1 MRVIKPIVTRAML
14 LTLAATLAATLTA
27 CNAPEEALQMEVNV
41 IDTTTGNATDNPMET
56 DPWLWLEEVEGERA
70 VAWAAEQN
78 AKSIPRLQGDPRFTE
93 IEAEILAIMTSDDRI
108 PFGNL
113 VDGMVYNF
121 WQDAQH
127 VRGILRRSSLE
138 SYQSADIQWETVL
151 DVDAL
156 AIAENANWVYKATSC
171 LPADQNRC
179 LLQLSD
185 GGKDAVSIRE
195 YDLLTQSFIEGGFAL
210 AEAKTSVAWV
220 DSDTLLVATDVG
232 AGSMTSSGY
241 ARTVRLW
248 PRGTALAD
256 APQIF
261 EGNEADVSAGV
272 RTISKAVSGALAGI
286 SEKESYSFVRRAPD
300 FFTEEYWLLGN
311 EGDLA
316 RLPLPIDA
324 NFQGLLGDQAIVLL
338 RSDWTVS
345 GDELSASGESGSSN
359 ASTTNKTYTAG
370 SLISLDLMQSVSSG
384 TASNVRTL
392 IDPAASDEI
401 DAINSVA
408 ISSESIYISAL
419 KDVNGILLQARPADQ
434 DWTLARVD
442 LPDNGAVQIVSADNY
457 SDSVMLTYQS
467 FLIPST
473 LYLIEGEQEPK
484 QVMALKPRFD
494 ASAYVAEQRFA
505 RSADGTRVP
514 YFVVRSANIPM
525 DGSTPTQMT
534 AYGGFQLSRTPSYM
548 SALDQAWLTRG
559 GSFVLANIRGGGEY
573 GPQWHQSALLENRQ
587 RVFDDFIAV
596 AEDLIASGLTSP
608 AHLGIRGGSN
618 GGLLTTAVMVQRP
631 DLFNA
636 VISAVPLIDML
647 RYHKLLAGASWMA
660 EYGNPDIPEHRAFIS
675 QYSPYQRV
683 SPDAKYPEVFLWT
696 NPKDDRV
703 HPGHARKMTAR
714 MIEQGH
720 QVIYFE
726 DAEGGHGGSNLNQQ
740 ARIAAMQVV
749 YLFGRLGG

>member
-1 MRVIKPIVTRAML
+1 
-14 LTLAATLAATLTA
+14 
-27 CNAPEEALQMEVNV
+27 MEVAV
-41 IDTTTGNATDNPMET
+41 IDTISEMEI

-70 VAWAAEQN
+70 MAWAAEQN
-78 AKSIPRLQGDPRFTE
+78 AKSIPRLQGDPRFAK
-93 IEAEILAIMTSDDRI
+93 IEAEITAIMTSDDRI

-121 WQDAQH
+121 WQDAEH
-127 VRGILRRSSLE
+127 VRGILRRSTLE
-138 SYQSADIQWETVL
+138 SYQSAVIQWDTVL

-156 AIAENANWVYKATSC
+156 ATAENANWVYKGVSC
-171 LPADQNRC
+171 QPADQNIC

-195 YDLLTQSFIEGGFAL
+195 YDLQTRSFVEGGFQL
-210 AEAKTSVAWV
+210 AESKTSVAWV
-220 DSDTLLVATDVG
+220 DSDTLLAATDVG

-248 PRGTALAD
+248 RRGTALAD

-261 EGNEADVSAGV
+261 EADETDVSAGV
-272 RTISKAVSGALAGI
+272 RTITKAVTGTGTGAQTDTRSGSSDGASDGTSDGTTSGSPEKI
-286 SEKESYSFVRRAPD
+286 SHSFVRRAPD

-311 EGDLA
+311 EGNLA

-324 NFQGLLGDQAIVLL
+324 SFQGLLGDQAIALL
-338 RSDWTVS
+338 RSDWTPFAQGEGEGS
-345 GDELSASGESGSSN
+345 REDQDQGAS
-359 ASTTNKTYTAG
+359 STPKTYTAG
-370 SLISLDLMQSVSSG
+370 SLISMDLMQSVTSS
-384 TASNVRTL
+384 TPINVRTL
-392 IDPAASDEI
+392 IDPTTSNEL

-419 KDVNGILLQARPADQ
+419 KDVNGILLQARPSEQGWA
-434 DWTLARVD
+434 LSRVD

-457 SDSVMLTYQS
+457 NDSVMLTYQS

-473 LYLIEGEQEPK
+473 LYLIEGEQAPK

-494 ASAYVAEQRFA
+494 ASTYVAEQRFA

-514 YFVVRSANIPM
+514 YFVVRSASIPM

-548 SALDQAWLTRG
+548 SALDQVWLTRG

-573 GPQWHQSALLENRQ
+573 GPQWHQSAILENRQ

-596 AEDLIASGLTSP
+596 AEDLIATGLTSP

-636 VISAVPLIDML
+636 IISAVPLIDML

-703 HPGHARKMTAR
+703 HPGHARKMAAR

-720 QVIYFE
+720 QMIYFE

-749 YLFGRLGG
+749 YLLGQLKE

>member
-1 MRVIKPIVTRAML
+1 MSFIRWTGISLL
-14 LTLAATLAATLTA
+14 LTLAA
-27 CNAPEEALQMEVNV
+27 CSAPEETSQMSV
-41 IDTTTGNATDNPMET
+41 IDSNNENVMQA

-70 VAWAAEQN
+70 MAWAAEQN
-78 AKSIPRLQGDPRFTE
+78 SKSIPRLQGDPRFAD

-121 WQDAQH
+121 WQDAEH
-127 VRGILRRSSLE
+127 VRGILRRSTLE

-156 AIAENANWVYKATSC
+156 AMAENANWVYKAINC

-195 YDLLTQSFIEGGFAL
+195 YDLQTRSFIDGGFEL

-220 DSDTLLVATDVG
+220 DADTLLVASDFG

-248 PRGTALAD
+248 QRGTAIAN

-261 EGNEADVSAGV
+261 EADAADVSAGV
-272 RTISKAVSGALAGI
+272 RTITKAVSSDGI
-286 SEKESYSFVRRAPD
+286 TEKQSRSFVRRSPD
-300 FFTEEYWLLGN
+300 FFTEEYWLLDSHDN
-311 EGDLA
+311 QGDLSHDSQSNLS
-316 RLPLPIDA
+316 RLPLPDDA
-324 NFQGLLGDQAIVLL
+324 SFQGLLGDQAIALL
-338 RSDWTVS
+338 RSDWTPT
-345 GDELSASGESGSSN
+345 GDGDTGSY
-359 ASTTNKTYTAG
+359 TNGDKTFAAG
-370 SLISLDLMQSVSSG
+370 SLISLDLMQSVSTG
-384 TASNVRTL
+384 TAINVRTI
-392 IDPAASDEI
+392 IDPAASAEI
-401 DAINSVA
+401 DAINSVS
-408 ISSESIYISAL
+408 ISSESLYISAL
-419 KDVNGILLQARPADQ
+419 KDVNGILLKARTADEG
-434 DWTLARVD
+434 WNLNRIS
-442 LPDNGAVQIVSADNY
+442 LPDNGAVQIVTTDNY

-473 LYLIEGEQEPK
+473 LYLIEDDQEP
-484 QVMALKPRFD
+484 QAIMALKPRFD
-494 ASAYVAEQRFA
+494 ASGYVAEQRFA
-505 RSADGTRVP
+505 TSADGTRVP

-525 DGSTPTQMT
+525 DGSTPTEMT

-548 SALDQAWLTRG
+548 SALDQVWLTRG

-596 AEDLIASGLTSP
+596 AEDLIASGLTSS

-660 EYGNPDIPEHRAFIS
+660 EYGNPDIPEHHAFIS

-683 SPDAKYPEVFLWT
+683 SPDATYPEIFLWT

-703 HPGHARKMTAR
+703 HPGHARKMAAR
-714 MIEQGH
+714 MIDQGH
-720 QVIYFE
+720 EVIYFE

-740 ARIAAMQVV
+740 ARISAMQVV
-749 YLFGRLGG
+749 YLLGQLGGG